1 MSTILELSERAVRVG
16 QQRTIWRDQ
25 LLPATFAGQQF
36 HCEANAREG
45 GQRAVTHEFP
55 KKDLPY
61 TETMGRRA
69 MEFTI
74 RGYCIAYPFNTRYP
88 LYQRDYRTPRN
99 NLINVLDAGN
109 PGVLQLP
116 TQAPMWVVCV
126 KYRLAEE
133 ERFGGY
139 CVIDMSFVEYGKTE
153 NPAPDVTST
162 LLQASQTVIERVKDL
177 LGTTSSIPGA
187 GTPL

>member
-1 MSTILELSERAVRVG
+1 MTTILGLSERAVRVN

-36 HCEANAREG
+36 HCEGNAREG
-45 GQRAVTHEFP
+45 GQRAVVHEFP

-69 MEFTI
+69 MEFTV
-74 RGYCIAYPFNTRYP
+74 RGYCIVFPFNTREP
-88 LYQRDYRTPRN
+88 LYQRDYRIPRN
-99 NLINVLDAGN
+99 NLIRVLDAGA

-116 TQAPMWVVCV
+116 TQAPMWVVCM
-126 KYRLAEE
+126 KYRMSEE

-139 CVIDMSFVEYGKTE
+139 CVFDMSFVEYGKTE
-153 NPAPDVTST
+153 NPAPDVTAQ
-162 LLQASQTVIERVKDL
+162 LLQASQTMIQRVKGI
-177 LGTTSSIPGA
+177 LGTGA
-187 GTPL
+187 HL